1 MSNQANQLECEEDEA
16 AAKRPTKSSRTPKA
30 VFDFSKLTNTERVV
44 AIISQLMTTVG
55 SAINEIRSI
64 NENTKLLAL
73 NARIESA
80 RFGEKGAAFGVV
92 AKEMQGLSGRTA
104 LVASEMSTDTRQ
116 SIEQLMTLI
125 SGNVLGTRLADISL
139 NCLDLIDRN
148 LYERTCD
155 VRWWATDA
163 SIVEALSKP
172 SPQSYEYAS
181 KRMGIIL
188 NAYTVY
194 SDLVLVDK
202 HGIVVA
208 NGRPDQFNSVNRD
221 ESLSPWFRLAQH
233 SRTGDEYGFQ
243 SAHESILA
251 NGNPSL
257 IYSCSVRSNGQANGA
272 FLGALGV
279 VFNWSNFA
287 NAILSGLPLDDVEKQ
302 RTAVYIV
309 ERDGSVVAS
318 SKPMPMDYRFPV
330 QRYPTLISGE
340 EKYIQEKFEGKDYCV
355 AHAKAPG
362 FETYSTNWHAFLVQQ
377 T

>member
-1 MSNQANQLECEEDEA
+1 MTDEEIA
-16 AAKRPTKSSRTPKA
+16 Q
-30 VFDFSKLTNTERVV
+30 LTNTEQVV

-104 LVASEMSTDTRQ
+104 LVASDMSTDTQ
-116 SIEQLMTLI
+116 HSIEQLMTLI

-139 NCLDLIDRN
+139 NCLDLTDRN

-163 SIVEALSKP
+163 SIVDALSNP
-172 SPQSYEYAS
+172 SPQTHAHAS

-202 HGIVVA
+202 QGIVVA
-208 NGRPDQFNSVNRD
+208 NGRPEQFNSRDRD
-221 ESLSPWFRLAQH
+221 ESNSLWFRQSQI
-233 SRTGDEYGFQ
+233 SRSGDEYGFQ
-243 SAHESILA
+243 SAHESPLA

-257 IYSCSVRSNGQANGA
+257 IYSCSVRTMGQSNGA

-287 NAILSGLPLDDVEKQ
+287 NAILSGLPLDDVERQ
-302 RTAVYIV
+302 RTVVYIL
-309 ERDGSVVAS
+309 ERDGSIVAC
-318 SKPMPMDYRFPV
+318 SKPMPSNYRFPM
-330 QRYPTLISGE
+330 QRYSSLLNGE
-340 EKYIQEKFEGKDYCV
+340 EKYVQETVDGKEYCV
-355 AHAKAPG
+355 AYAKAPG

-377 T
+377 I

>member
-1 MSNQANQLECEEDEA
+1 MQRPKNSQRSSMTEA
-16 AAKRPTKSSRTPKA
+16 ELAR
-30 VFDFSKLTNTERVV
+30 LTNTERVV

-55 SAINEIRSI
+55 CAINEIRSI

-104 LVASEMSTDTRQ
+104 LVASEMSTDTKR
-116 SIEQLMTLI
+116 SIEQLMSLI
-125 SGNVLGTRLADISL
+125 SGNVLGTRLADIAL

-163 SIVEALSKP
+163 SIVDAISNP
-172 SPQSYEYAS
+172 SPQTHAHAS

-194 SDLVLVDK
+194 SDLVLVDNQ
-202 HGIVVA
+202 GVVVA
-208 NGRPDQFNSVNRD
+208 NGRPEQFTSLDRD
-221 ESLSPWFRLAQH
+221 ESDSSWFRQSQL

-243 SAHESILA
+243 SAHGSSLA
-251 NGNPSL
+251 DGNPSL
-257 IYSCSVRSNGQANGA
+257 IYSCSVRTMGQANGA

-279 VFNWSNFA
+279 VFNWNSFA
-287 NAILSGLPLDDVEKQ
+287 NAIFSGLPLDDVERQ
-302 RTAVYIV
+302 RTVAYIV
-309 ERDGSVVAS
+309 EHDGSIVAC
-318 SKPMPMDYRFPV
+318 SKPIPSDYRFPI
-330 QRYPTLISGE
+330 QRYPYLMSGE
-340 EKYIQEKFEGKDYCV
+340 EKYVQETVEGKDYCV

>member
-1 MSNQANQLECEEDEA
+1 MTEQHKSASGDASSQLANATQRSSEA
-16 AAKRPTKSSRTPKA
+16 GDDLSH
-30 VFDFSKLTNTERVV
+30 LTNTERVV

-104 LVASEMSTDTRQ
+104 LVASEMSTDTQR

-163 SIVEALSKP
+163 SIVDALSNP
-172 SPQSYEYAS
+172 SPQSHAHAS

-202 HGIVVA
+202 QGMIVA
-208 NGRPDQFNSVNRD
+208 NGRPDQFNSLNRD
-221 ESLSPWFRLAQH
+221 ESASSWFRQAQH
-233 SRTGDEYGFQ
+233 SRSGDDYGFQ
-243 SAHESILA
+243 SAHESALA

-257 IYSCSVRSNGQANGA
+257 IYSCSVRSMGQSNGA

-279 VFNWSNFA
+279 VFNWNSFA

-302 RTAVYIV
+302 RTSVYIV
-309 ERDGSVVAS
+309 ERDGSVVAC
-318 SKPMPMDYRFPV
+318 SKSIPMDYRFPI
-330 QRYPTLISGE
+330 QRYTSLINGQ
-340 EKYIQEKFEGKDYCV
+340 EKYIQETVEGKNYCV

>member
-1 MSNQANQLECEEDEA
+1 MSNQVNQVECEEEA
-16 AAKRPTKSSRTPKA
+16 VTHRTSKSSRMPKA
-30 VFDFSKLTNTERVV
+30 IVDFSELTNTERVV

-163 SIVEALSKP
+163 SIVDALSKP
-172 SPQSYEYAS
+172 SPQALAHAS
-181 KRMGIIL
+181 TRMGIIL

-202 HGIVVA
+202 QGTIVA
-208 NGRPDQFNSVNRD
+208 NGRPDQFNSINRD
-221 ESLSPWFRLAQH
+221 ESSSPWFRQSQH

-243 SAHESILA
+243 SAHESRLA

-257 IYSCSVRSNGQANGA
+257 IYSCSVREMGQANGA

-279 VFNWSNFA
+279 VFNWNNFA

-302 RTAVYIV
+302 RTSVYIV
-309 ERDGSVVAS
+309 ERDGSIVAC
-318 SKPMPMDYRFPV
+318 SKSTPMDYRFPV
-330 QRYPTLISGE
+330 QRYPTLIRGE
-340 EKYIQEKFEGKDYCV
+340 EKYVQETVEGKDYCV